1 MHETLTLGVMTLAG
15 CELAF
20 RLPVLESISSFRRN
34 IAQSWAVL
42 RSSRI
47 SDTWKER
54 VLPAYAGRMLA
65 LSFMFLGYLML
76 ILAPLAIGGLLAF
89 DSPRAFLAALADYRT
104 VLAMMAAAIAF
115 AVARTRLV
123 RE

>member
-1 MHETLTLGVMTLAG
+1 MHEPLTLGIMTVAG
-15 CELAF
+15 CELAY
-20 RLPVLESISSFRRN
+20 RLPISESVSSFWRN
-34 IAQSWAVL
+34 ISRSWAVL

-54 VLPAYAGRMLA
+54 VLPAYARRMIVHSLA
-65 LSFMFLGYLML
+65 FLGYLML
-76 ILAPLAIGGLLAF
+76 ILAPIAIGGLLAF
-89 DSPRAFLAALADYRT
+89 ESPQALLVTLADYRAA
-104 VLAMMAAAIAF
+104 LAMMAAAVAF